1 MISAYFLY
9 GQNLVG
15 SQIYWHG
22 FRAGDGRQRKYL
34 MTETKKA
41 GYFCRAEIHTHIHA
55 MNADPQTLEDG
66 LSISEGFCESPYMDP
81 FLKAGSVS

>member
-1 MISAYFLY
+1 
-9 GQNLVG
+9 
-15 SQIYWHG
+15 
-22 FRAGDGRQRKYL
+22 

-41 GYFCRAEIHTHIHA
+41 GYFCQAEIHTHIHA